1 VSCRFAAAVSKIAD
15 RFFLFLFFSCS
26 LFCILLLFIGKFGRV
41 RSGPKGSEKK
51 KRRLPN
57 RTHLRALEERN
68 NNKGGVRVGV
78 DGWLLAAFSQESSWW
93 LTGRLTEVWKLGLFE
108 GDGVKRSFWVCG
120 FFCWFIFWLWGS

>member
-26 LFCILLLFIGKFGRV
+26 LFCISLLFIGKFRRV

-78 DGWLLAAFSQESSWW
+78 DGWLLAAFSWRAP
-93 LTGRLTEVWKLGLFE
+93 G
-108 GDGVKRSFWVCG
+108 
-120 FFCWFIFWLWGS
+120 GSQDV